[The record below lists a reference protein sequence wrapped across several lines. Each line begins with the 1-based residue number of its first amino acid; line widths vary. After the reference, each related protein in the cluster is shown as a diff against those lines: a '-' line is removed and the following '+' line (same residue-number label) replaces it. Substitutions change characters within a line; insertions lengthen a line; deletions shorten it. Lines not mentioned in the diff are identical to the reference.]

1 MAERPPELAHG
12 SAPANFLTAALLPSF
27 HAVSGDV
34 RVPAASRCK
43 VVPPTPVTRGSEA
56 GQSTIG
62 CSYRPP
68 VGVGPVT
75 PRSLEAAR
83 TVT

>member
-1 MAERPPELAHG
+1 MPERPPELAHG

-27 HAVSGDV
+27 QAVSGDV
-34 RVPAASRCK
+34 RLPAASRCK

-62 CSYRPP
+62 
-68 VGVGPVT
+68 
-75 PRSLEAAR
+75 
-83 TVT
+83 